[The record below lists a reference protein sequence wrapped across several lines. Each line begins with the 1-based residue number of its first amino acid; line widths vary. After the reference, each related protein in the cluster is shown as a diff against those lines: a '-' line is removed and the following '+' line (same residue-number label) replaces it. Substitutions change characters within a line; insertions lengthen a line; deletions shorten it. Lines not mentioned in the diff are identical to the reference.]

1 CGTSSPSTACGTSSP
16 STACGTSSP
25 STACG
30 TSSPSTACGTS
41 SPSTACSM
49 TSVTRS
55 LSLPATFSTSLLTS
69 GSIHSHLIPFTSPA
83 ESCQS
88 YKSSM
93 DPICRICHEEISRAL
108 LVDGMCMLLLTPLA
122 ALSIYLCTMGALQYI
137 NGNDEHF
144 TAFTNQFIV
153 LTKQRVVRIK
163 DSFEPRKKYGHQ
175 RDHEGEKGGDKPWEG
190 LGLVLLALLLLA
202 IYIAWATIVIRYQAR
217 VWRRWRLIHQDL
229 ELVNTHRSPSYLST
243 TFYHNLRTSLSPISL
258 QTFNILSPGQ
268 QTVGSLP
275 ALSAETT
282 SPSPA
287 LQAGEETMVNL
298 DSRQDLRT

>member
-1 CGTSSPSTACGTSSP
+1 
-16 STACGTSSP
+16 
-25 STACG
+25 
-30 TSSPSTACGTS
+30 
-41 SPSTACSM
+41 M

-93 DPICRICHEEISRAL
+93 DPICRICHEGEVVEELISPCLCTGTVGAVHKSCLERWLTLADGEKCEICGYNFTLKRTPKPFWKYLLYADNPEISRAL

-202 IYIAWATIVIRYQAR
+202 IYIAWATIVIRSAAN
-217 VWRRWRLIHQDL
+217 WFEEIL
-229 ELVNTHRSPSYLST
+229 ELP
-243 TFYHNLRTSLSPISL
+243 
-258 QTFNILSPGQ
+258 
-268 QTVGSLP
+268 
-275 ALSAETT
+275 
-282 SPSPA
+282 
-287 LQAGEETMVNL
+287 L
-298 DSRQDLRT
+298 D